1 MLSAGIV
8 KDALLSFVMVEDPY
22 LEIDG
27 QRVSEKVI
35 IVCII
40 SAWICGYAVG
50 VMKALLCVSLT

>member
-1 MLSAGIV
+1 MQLTWLALLYFQKMLSAGIV

-40 SAWICGYAVG
+40 SV
-50 VMKALLCVSLT
+50 